1 MGVEQDIV
9 EYVAFR
15 SKGISPFRM
24 SRILL
29 LLKWLLEE
37 RKANVKLNF
46 TFEALPYGFY
56 VKEIPEIVE
65 NDPCLDKEKVELG
78 EGKVTGVIRYVCKNP
93 PKLDSVVRELVDTI
107 LSETYRLSNLEL
119 NRLVIRDARYSK
131 MLEKK

>member
-15 SKGISPFRM
+15 SKGISPFRI

-37 RKANVKLNF
+37 RKVNVKLNL

-65 NDPCLDKEKVELG
+65 DDPCLDKEKVELG
-78 EGKVTGVIRYVCKNP
+78 EGKVTGIIRYVCKNP
-93 PKLDSVVRELVDTI
+93 PKLDPVVRELVDTI
-107 LSETYRLSNLEL
+107 LSETSKLSDVEL
-119 NRLVIRDARYSK
+119 NRLVIRDVRYSK

>member
-37 RKANVKLNF
+37 RKANVKLSF
-46 TFEALPYGFY
+46 TFEA
-56 VKEIPEIVE
+56 VS
-65 NDPCLDKEKVELG
+65 KVL
-78 EGKVTGVIRYVCKNP
+78 IF
-93 PKLDSVVRELVDTI
+93 
-107 LSETYRLSNLEL
+107 
-119 NRLVIRDARYSK
+119 
-131 MLEKK
+131 

>member
-1 MGVEQDIV
+1 MGVEQDIA

-107 LSETYRLSNLEL
+107 LSETSNLSDVEL
-119 NRLVIRDARYSK
+119 NRLVIRDVRYSK

>member
-9 EYVAFR
+9 EYVAFK

-37 RKANVKLNF
+37 RKVNMKLNF
-46 TFEALPYGFY
+46 TFETLPYGFY
-56 VKEIPEIVE
+56 VKEIPEIIE
-65 NDPCLDKEKVELG
+65 NDPCLDKEKVKLG

-93 PKLDSVVRELVDTI
+93 PKLDPAVRELADTI
-107 LSETYRLSNLEL
+107 LSEISRLNDLEL
-119 NRLVIRDARYSK
+119 NRLVIRDVRYSK

>member
-9 EYVAFR
+9 EYIAFR

-37 RKANVKLNF
+37 RKVDVKLDF

-93 PKLDSVVRELVDTI
+93 LKLDSVIGELVNTI
-107 LSETYRLSNLEL
+107 LSETSRLSDLEL
-119 NRLVIRDARYSK
+119 NKLVIRDVRYSK

>member
-1 MGVEQDIV
+1 MGVEQDII
-9 EYVAFR
+9 EYIAFR
-15 SKGISPFRM
+15 SKGISPFRI

-37 RKANVKLNF
+37 RKVNMKLNF

-65 NDPCLDKEKVELG
+65 NDQCLNKEKVELV

-93 PKLDSVVRELVDTI
+93 PKLDPVLKELVDII
-107 LSETYRLSNLEL
+107 LSESSRLSDLEL
-119 NRLVIRDARYSK
+119 NRLVIKDERYSK

>member
-15 SKGISPFRM
+15 SKGISPFRI

-93 PKLDSVVRELVDTI
+93 PKLDPVVRELADTI
-107 LSETYRLSNLEL
+107 LSETSKLSDVEL
-119 NRLVIRDARYSK
+119 NRLVIRDVRYSK

>member
-9 EYVAFR
+9 EYIAFR

-37 RKANVKLNF
+37 RKVDVKLDF

-65 NDPCLDKEKVELG
+65 NDPCLDKEKVGLG

-93 PKLDSVVRELVDTI
+93 LKLDSVIGELVNTI
-107 LSETYRLSNLEL
+107 LSETSRLSDLEL
-119 NRLVIRDARYSK
+119 NKLVIRDVRYSK